1 MSYPVVE
8 TLKFACLRVAL
19 VVASFGASS
28 SAMLGVTALFDS
40 ASHQPLLRDA
50 PSARQAIAK
59 CEVRSTRDQ
68 RRDCVHRVVAQA
80 EARDAGVPAATPTT
94 PPTQFAGVIPA
105 ADSVAGLAR

>member
-1 MSYPVVE
+1 MSYAFVE

-59 CEVRSTRDQ
+59 CEVRSSRDQ

-94 PPTQFAGVIPA
+94 PPTQFAGVIPVA
-105 ADSVAGLAR
+105 ESVDGLTR